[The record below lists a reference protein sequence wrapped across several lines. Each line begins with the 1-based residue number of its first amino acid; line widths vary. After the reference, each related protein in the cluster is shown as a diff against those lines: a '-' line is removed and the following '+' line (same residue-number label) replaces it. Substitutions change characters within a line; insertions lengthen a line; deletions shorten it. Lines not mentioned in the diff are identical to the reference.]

1 MKQKG
6 CLLLIVIFVAFVI
19 VIVLQLPKSD
29 NYDSPYF
36 RKLWTGVLGKVSFKG
51 RVIDYEMVHNEQFG
65 KDYSVICIKLDYSNT
80 DSIYY
85 FQDKNALR
93 IKDSIA
99 TIPGGVLVPG
109 QIPVYL
115 EVNMNNNYRIIAHF
129 ADGSTETYPL
139 NFNYTGLSKEDLNY
153 CN

>member
-1 MKQKG
+1 
-6 CLLLIVIFVAFVI
+6 
-19 VIVLQLPKSD
+19 
-29 NYDSPYF
+29 
-36 RKLWTGVLGKVSFKG
+36 LGKISFKG
-51 RVIDYEMVHNEQFG
+51 MVINYKMVYNAEFG
-65 KDYSVICIKLDYSNT
+65 KDYSILCIKLDYSNT

-93 IKDSIA
+93 ITDSIA

-129 ADGSTETYPL
+129 ADSSTEIYSL
-139 NFNYTGLSKEDLNY
+139 NFNYTSLSKKDMNY